1 MPAVDQLRDPDLAG
15 DLALLVEAAREAGRI
30 ALRFFRQSPEVWM
43 KGGTSP
49 VSEAD
54 YAADK
59 FLNETL
65 LAARPDYGWLSEET
79 ADDAARLSARR
90 TFVVDPIDGT
100 RGFLEG
106 RREWCVSIAVVERG
120 RSIAGVLECPAKKET
135 YSAVLGGGA
144 FKNGKRLAIQ
154 RAGAG
159 GLLGGP
165 SGHDQTR
172 CRRRCAFA

>member
-1 MPAVDQLRDPDLAG
+1 MPAVDQARDSDLAG
-15 DLALLVEAAREAGRI
+15 DLALLIEAAREAGRI

-59 FLNETL
+59 YLNETL

-79 ADDAARLSARR
+79 TDDAARLSARR

-106 RREWCVSIAVVERG
+106 RREWCVFDSR
-120 RSIAGVLECPAKKET
+120 R
-135 YSAVLGGGA
+135 
-144 FKNGKRLAIQ
+144 
-154 RAGAG
+154 RAG
-159 GLLGGP
+159 P
-165 SGHDQTR
+165 VD
-172 CRRRCAFA
+172 RRRARMSGEERDVSRRFWAAAPSRTEKGCW